1 MDRRQAIRAGI
12 IGLGGI
18 TTVSSLQLLVSCS
31 KENIASAHLLN
42 SNQIKLTDILVDII
56 IPETATSSASQA
68 GVVQFID
75 IALNE
80 CFVTEDQ
87 KLFTDGLGELVESS
101 FDSMKSQEQIEIL
114 NSLEAQQ
121 SPFFTL
127 LKRLTLIGYF
137 TSELGIKENYNYAP
151 VPGKYQ
157 GCIPFDVSD
166 KPWRG
171 NNL

>member
-1 MDRRQAIRAGI
+1 MDRRQAIRSGI

-31 KENIASAHLLN
+31 KENIAAAHLLN
-42 SNQIKLTDILVDII
+42 NNQIKLTSILVDII
-56 IPETATSSASQA
+56 IPETATSSASEA

-75 IALNE
+75 IALDE
-80 CFVTEDQ
+80 CFVIEDQ
-87 KLFTDGLGELVESS
+87 KLFITGLENLSEDR
-101 FDSMKSQEQIEIL
+101 FDYLKSQEQIEML
-114 NSLEAQQ
+114 NSLEAKQ

-137 TSELGIKENYNYAP
+137 TSELGIKENYTYAP
-151 VPGKYQ
+151 VPGKYN
-157 GCIPFDVSD
+157 GCIPFKESD